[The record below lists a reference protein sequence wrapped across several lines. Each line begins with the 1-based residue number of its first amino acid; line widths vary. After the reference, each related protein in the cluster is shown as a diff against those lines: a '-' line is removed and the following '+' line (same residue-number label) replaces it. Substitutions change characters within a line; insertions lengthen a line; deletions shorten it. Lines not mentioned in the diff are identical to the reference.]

1 MASDLEN
8 SPIHFENSSF
18 RICSKFIMSKEQ
30 VKSSRQQLHERRKRS
45 RLNQNEDFEQE
56 LGNV

>member
-8 SPIHFENSSF
+8 GPIHFENSSF
-18 RICSKFIMSKEQ
+18 KIFSKFIMSKKQ
-30 VKSSRQQLHERRKRS
+30 VKSSRQQLHKKRKRS

-56 LGNV
+56 